1 MSLAT
6 PSQPLFGIL
15 TLISACIQPR
25 NHNYF
30 NCQHQHF
37 GPIASHVNVACRSY
51 VDGAF
56 YRLSQAITLSLT
68 GGFAIFWFKTGLFAK
83 LTCDGRDRLIDA
95 INLARKEGRVII
107 TYSNHR
113 STIDDPGIMPCLVP
127 SPAPTQPNI
136 GSIQSAQVPPHWLLH
151 PPYMRWGLCAED
163 VCFGVNDFVSTY
175 FGAGKALPVCRG
187 GGIGQAE
194 MRVLESKFAP
204 VSLLLLPAVSFCNTL
219 SRGAGFTFF
228 LKAK

>member
-1 MSLAT
+1 V
-6 PSQPLFGIL
+6 G
-15 TLISACIQPR
+15 
-25 NHNYF
+25 
-30 NCQHQHF
+30 HF
-37 GPIASHVNVACRSY
+37 NVACRSY

-127 SPAPTQPNI
+127 SPAPNTTNYRFHSIRSGARPLAPSPPLHAM
-136 GSIQSAQVPPHWLLH
+136 GSV
-151 PPYMRWGLCAED
+151 R
-163 VCFGVNDFVSTY
+163 
-175 FGAGKALPVCRG
+175 
-187 GGIGQAE
+187 
-194 MRVLESKFAP
+194 
-204 VSLLLLPAVSFCNTL
+204 
-219 SRGAGFTFF
+219 
-228 LKAK
+228 